1 MTEQNTPADV
11 TPEDMEHARAYVR
24 DFLDATCAPDRTL
37 AVARVLQA
45 LLPAPP
51 RPTLAGMTREER
63 AECRWMQAD
72 VKDRGGRYV
81 IANPDDG
88 EGDAGLVSAYGG
100 IEWMSPERV
109 TPRPDLPRLEWPGTG
124 QKADQ

>member
-1 MTEQNTPADV
+1 MTEQMIPADK
-11 TPEDMEHARAYVR
+11 VR
-24 DFLDATCAPDRTL
+24 DLRDQYTRLIEDAGTKEAQAYYGHVVDDLD
-37 AVARVLQA
+37 A
-45 LLPAPP
+45 LLPKP
-51 RPTLAGMTREER
+51 PTLADMTREER